1 MFKSKARIKTLNFL
15 QHIEHLQQKASDR
28 IVVGYQ
34 ETEKELKH
42 KFTKEARDLI
52 NHNEWALAL
61 ENLLVNMNEI
71 DFAIDKAAID
81 LAKEAIEACG
91 MNYREWTF
99 IENLVNK
106 K

>member
-1 MFKSKARIKTLNFL
+1 MFEAKARVKTLNFL
-15 QHIEHLQQKASDR
+15 QHIEHLQQKSCDR
-28 IVVGYQ
+28 IIDGFQ
-34 ETEKELKH
+34 ETEKELIH

-71 DFAIDKAAID
+71 DFSIDNAAID
-81 LAKEAIEACG
+81 LAKEALEACG
-91 MNYREWTF
+91 MDYREWTF
-99 IENLVNK
+99 VENLVNK